1 MNIYLIENLGG
12 KNYYFKKKHEMRN
25 FFIND
30 GDILFEVL
38 ERFQIIEMNED
49 EYDGLL
55 NNRDNLIFGV
65 NLTSELNLRQL
76 HNFNMLRKSLN
87 FNNLLFEFID
97 RSGLKEVNITED
109 VIFALKKKLLMKS
122 KSLPSLLRALEVD
135 DSILKYFLR
144 KRLRKNKNN

>member
-25 FFIND
+25 FFIYD

-76 HNFNMLRKSLN
+76 HNFNMLRKSVN
-87 FNNLLFEFID
+87 FRNLLFDFID
-97 RSGLKEVNITED
+97 DSGIKEININED
-109 VIFALKKKLLMKS
+109 AIFALKKKILLKS
-122 KSLPSLLRALEVD
+122 QTLPSLLRALEVD
-135 DSILKYFLR
+135 DSILKYFLI
-144 KRLRKNKNN
+144 KTIKKSNQ